1 MGLLGAKDEEH
12 EKIFANEKGMLKK
25 IMDKGEKFRND
36 SEIIDMY
43 EHDLT
48 YEEILEYEIEE
59 AVLEN
64 TEKVTEEVT
73 DKVTKE
79 VTSSTTR
86 NIATNMLNMNMNLED
101 ISKVTGLSF
110 DELNELKKELD

>member
-1 MGLLGAKDEEH
+1 
-12 EKIFANEKGMLKK
+12 MLKK

-48 YEEILEYEIEE
+48 LEEIHEYEIEE
-59 AVLEN
+59 AVLEA
-64 TEKVTEEVT
+64 TEKVTFN
-73 DKVTKE
+73 
-79 VTSSTTR
+79 TTR
-86 NIATNMLNMNMNLED
+86 NIAINMLNLNMNLED
-101 ISKVTGLSF
+101 ISKATGLSI